1 MIKRSVLALFIV
13 LLFSSNQVGAQDVN
27 IISGNQSN
35 QPVQTAVPDTFP
47 LLDLEETELDK
58 IPDLRAQFEKLNSS
72 YSSPAAP
79 SENLLR
85 FLKKDEIELSP
96 EAQYWV
102 NWVRDPSTII
112 SPWATL
118 RDTTIVNPLFTP
130 ILFKGGLIPED
141 LQLYDKDFI
150 AKQRPNFPL
159 FEPDTTLF
167 QDEILKNKL
176 QNTAYNYVRV
186 NYPEYFRYS
195 ERDLP
200 TDVVKTHVIKKA
212 TYEPELI
219 KIENDPNAFSDVDAP
234 VKFIPERRYWTSNFE
249 STMQFSQNYISPNW
263 SAGGDPNFNM
273 NTRQYFK
280 YDYNKDKVQ
289 VTNELEFKLNMNTL
303 PDKTDSIHSYKI
315 NDQILRLH
323 TLFGYK
329 AFNKWYYTV
338 DISFNTQVVTNYAQN
353 SETKLSAFLAPMTFN
368 TGIGMKY
375 ELTKTLT
382 KVRHRNIKLNVN
394 MAPFSYNYMYST
406 QKGTDMDLKRHG
418 FKEKDNAAE
427 LPDDV
432 NKYRNSQSQIGS
444 KLEANMTFNIN
455 RNVSWTSRFYYF
467 TDYHRITG
475 EFENT
480 FNLQISRFFSTR
492 INLHLRYDDG
502 VAKNEDFDSYLQ
514 INELLSFGFNYN
526 GKTKSIIS
534 IINFVN
540 RDIISK

>member
-58 IPDLRAQFEKLNSS
+58 IPDLSDFIGSIYELLDLRAQFEKLNSS

-514 INELLSFGFNYN
+514 INELLSFGFNY
-526 GKTKSIIS
+526 KW
-534 IINFVN
+534 
-540 RDIISK
+540 

>member
-338 DISFNTQVVTNYAQN
+338 DISFNTQVVTNYA
-353 SETKLSAFLAPMTFN
+353 
-368 TGIGMKY
+368 
-375 ELTKTLT
+375 
-382 KVRHRNIKLNVN
+382 
-394 MAPFSYNYMYST
+394 
-406 QKGTDMDLKRHG
+406 
-418 FKEKDNAAE
+418 
-427 LPDDV
+427 
-432 NKYRNSQSQIGS
+432 
-444 KLEANMTFNIN
+444 
-455 RNVSWTSRFYYF
+455 
-467 TDYHRITG
+467 
-475 EFENT
+475 
-480 FNLQISRFFSTR
+480 
-492 INLHLRYDDG
+492 
-502 VAKNEDFDSYLQ
+502 
-514 INELLSFGFNYN
+514 
-526 GKTKSIIS
+526 
-534 IINFVN
+534 
-540 RDIISK
+540 

>member
-13 LLFSSNQVGAQDVN
+13 LLFSSNRVGAQDVN
-27 IISGNQSN
+27 IISGNQLN
-35 QPVQTAVPDTFP
+35 KPVQTAVPDTFP

-130 ILFKGGLIPED
+130 ILFKGGLIPKD

-176 QNTAYNYVRV
+176 QNTAYNYVRI

-219 KIENDPNAFSDVDAP
+219 KIESDPNAFSDVDAP

-394 MAPFSYNYMYST
+394 VAPFSYNYMYSS
-406 QKGTDMDLKRHG
+406 QKGIDMDLKRHG

-444 KLEANMTFNIN
+444 KVEANMTFNIN

>member
-13 LLFSSNQVGAQDVN
+13 LLFSSNRVGAQDVN
-27 IISGNQSN
+27 IISGNQLN
-35 QPVQTAVPDTFP
+35 KPVQTAVPDTFP

-130 ILFKGGLIPED
+130 ILFKGGLIPKD

-394 MAPFSYNYMYST
+394 VAPFSYNYMYSS
-406 QKGTDMDLKRHG
+406 QKGIDMDLKRYG

-444 KLEANMTFNIN
+444 KVEANMTFNIN

-514 INELLSFGFNYN
+514 INELLSFGFNYKWKDKVYYFHN
-526 GKTKSIIS
+526 KLC
-534 IINFVN
+534 
-540 RDIISK
+540 

>member
-1 MIKRSVLALFIV
+1 MIKMSVLALFIV

-47 LLDLEETELDK
+47 LLDLDETELDK

>member
-1 MIKRSVLALFIV
+1 M
-13 LLFSSNQVGAQDVN
+13 
-27 IISGNQSN
+27 
-35 QPVQTAVPDTFP
+35 
-47 LLDLEETELDK
+47 
-58 IPDLRAQFEKLNSS
+58 
-72 YSSPAAP
+72 
-79 SENLLR
+79 
-85 FLKKDEIELSP
+85 
-96 EAQYWV
+96 
-102 NWVRDPSTII
+102 
-112 SPWATL
+112 
-118 RDTTIVNPLFTP
+118 
-130 ILFKGGLIPED
+130 
-141 LQLYDKDFI
+141 
-150 AKQRPNFPL
+150 

-219 KIENDPNAFSDVDAP
+219 KIESDPNAFSDVDAP

-382 KVRHRNIKLNVN
+382 KV
-394 MAPFSYNYMYST
+394 
-406 QKGTDMDLKRHG
+406 
-418 FKEKDNAAE
+418 
-427 LPDDV
+427 
-432 NKYRNSQSQIGS
+432 
-444 KLEANMTFNIN
+444 TFNIN

-514 INELLSFGFNYN
+514 INELLSFGFNY
-526 GKTKSIIS
+526 KW
-534 IINFVN
+534 
-540 RDIISK
+540 

>member
-35 QPVQTAVPDTFP
+35 QPVQTAAPDTFP

-280 YDYNKDKVQ
+280 YDYNKD
-289 VTNELEFKLNMNTL
+289 
-303 PDKTDSIHSYKI
+303 
-315 NDQILRLH
+315 
-323 TLFGYK
+323 
-329 AFNKWYYTV
+329 NKR
-338 DISFNTQVVTNYAQN
+338 
-353 SETKLSAFLAPMTFN
+353 
-368 TGIGMKY
+368 IG
-375 ELTKTLT
+375 
-382 KVRHRNIKLNVN
+382 V
-394 MAPFSYNYMYST
+394 
-406 QKGTDMDLKRHG
+406 
-418 FKEKDNAAE
+418 
-427 LPDDV
+427 
-432 NKYRNSQSQIGS
+432 
-444 KLEANMTFNIN
+444 
-455 RNVSWTSRFYYF
+455 
-467 TDYHRITG
+467 
-475 EFENT
+475 
-480 FNLQISRFFSTR
+480 
-492 INLHLRYDDG
+492 
-502 VAKNEDFDSYLQ
+502 
-514 INELLSFGFNYN
+514 
-526 GKTKSIIS
+526 
-534 IINFVN
+534 
-540 RDIISK
+540 

>member
-1 MIKRSVLALFIV
+1 M
-13 LLFSSNQVGAQDVN
+13 
-27 IISGNQSN
+27 
-35 QPVQTAVPDTFP
+35 
-47 LLDLEETELDK
+47 
-58 IPDLRAQFEKLNSS
+58 
-72 YSSPAAP
+72 
-79 SENLLR
+79 LR

-176 QNTAYNYVRV
+176 QNTAYNYVRI

-219 KIENDPNAFSDVDAP
+219 KIESAPNAFSDVDAP

-394 MAPFSYNYMYST
+394 VAPFSYNYMYSS
-406 QKGTDMDLKRHG
+406 QKGIDMDLKRHG

-444 KLEANMTFNIN
+444 KVEANMTFNIN

-514 INELLSFGFNYN
+514 INELLSFGFNY
-526 GKTKSIIS
+526 KW
-534 IINFVN
+534 
-540 RDIISK
+540 

>member
-219 KIENDPNAFSDVDAP
+219 KIESDPNAFSDVDAP

>member
-47 LLDLEETELDK
+47 LLDLDETELDK

-150 AKQRPNFPL
+150 AKQHPNFPL

-219 KIENDPNAFSDVDAP
+219 KLENDPNAFSDVDAP

-514 INELLSFGFNYN
+514 INELLSFGFNY
-526 GKTKSIIS
+526 KW
-534 IINFVN
+534 
-540 RDIISK
+540 

>member
-1 MIKRSVLALFIV
+1 MIKMSVLALFIV

-47 LLDLEETELDK
+47 LLDLDETELDK

-176 QNTAYNYVRV
+176 QNTAYNYVRI

-394 MAPFSYNYMYST
+394 VAPFSYNYMYSS
-406 QKGTDMDLKRHG
+406 QKGIDMDLKRHG

-444 KLEANMTFNIN
+444 KVEANMTFNIN

-514 INELLSFGFNYN
+514 INELLSFGFNY
-526 GKTKSIIS
+526 KW
-534 IINFVN
+534 
-540 RDIISK
+540 